1 MFRYKHKIEIQLV
14 IKKINFVSIFNLGHS
29 MASAVRYHKTTCK
42 KQQCH
47 FFRQFANQSQNGF
60 VPNETHDLAKCNKK
74 YSTVPQEN
82 QCKQTTHE
90 EEEHQQQQQY
100 SMECMET
107 YLSAWQTFQK
117 HRWKCDTDNR
127 NLLCERESC
136 CYQQDSHEC
145 KKQGLYQNKWLTENE
160 INTRKKYFQR
170 ISFLH
175 DDDNG
180 DVIENETFIQKT
192 STITNVRAEPTCI
205 IADNPLSHS
214 VIHCEAS
221 DDTTTAEKCI
231 NEKRSKINNKRNIN
245 SKSIPAIRK
254 QCCQQKYR
262 FDSLKSQCNVTS
274 ESCRKNCFVSID
286 HCQCFDQVIDCKAQN
301 DSRCHDCWKWNFQ
314 SATAAMSQVYVKNI
328 LRNSSLS
335 VFNDLQKFLR
345 AILPIL
351 LLFNM
356 LPLLYAGKHNILSTF
371 YTTSYLHISVTYR
384 VCTS

>member
-1 MFRYKHKIEIQLV
+1 MHRV
-14 IKKINFVSIFNLGHS
+14 IMKINFVSVFHLGHS

-74 YSTVPQEN
+74 YSTVPQEI

-90 EEEHQQQQQY
+90 EQEQQQQQRQY
-100 SMECMET
+100 SMECKET

-127 NLLCERESC
+127 NLLCGKESC
-136 CYQQDSHEC
+136 CCQQDSHEC
-145 KKQGLYQNKWLTENE
+145 KKQGLYQTKWLTENE
-160 INTRKKYFQR
+160 INTRKKYFQPL
-170 ISFLH
+170 SFSH
-175 DDDNG
+175 DDDDDDG
-180 DVIENETFIQKT
+180 DVIENEAFIRKT
-192 STITNVRAEPTCI
+192 TKIKGVRAEPSCI
-205 IADNPLSHS
+205 IADNQFSHS
-214 VIHCEAS
+214 VVGSA
-221 DDTTTAEKCI
+221 AEKI
-231 NEKRSKINNKRNIN
+231 NNKTRSKINNERNIN
-245 SKSIPAIRK
+245 SKSIPAIRNG
-254 QCCQQKYR
+254 CCQQKYR

-274 ESCRKNCFVSID
+274 ECCRKNCFVSID

-301 DSRCHDCWKWNFQ
+301 ISRCHDCWKWNFH
-314 SATAAMSQVYVKNI
+314 SATAAVSQFCTKSI

-335 VFNDLQKFLR
+335 LFNELQKFLR

-356 LPLLYAGKHNILSTF
+356 LPLLYAGKRTF
-371 YTTSYLHISVTYR
+371 YALQ
-384 VCTS
+384 

>member
-1 MFRYKHKIEIQLV
+1 MHRV

-74 YSTVPQEN
+74 YSTVPQEI

-90 EEEHQQQQQY
+90 EQEQQQQQQRQY
-100 SMECMET
+100 SMECKET

-127 NLLCERESC
+127 NLLCEKESC
-136 CYQQDSHEC
+136 CCQQDSNEC

-170 ISFLH
+170 ISFSH
-175 DDDNG
+175 DDDDDG
-180 DVIENETFIQKT
+180 DVIENEAFISKT
-192 STITNVRAEPTCI
+192 TKFTSVRA
-205 IADNPLSHS
+205 NRFSHS
-214 VIHCEAS
+214 VVHGEAT
-221 DDTTTAEKCI
+221 DANTAAAKI
-231 NEKRSKINNKRNIN
+231 NNETRRSKINDERNIN

-254 QCCQQKYR
+254 GCCQQKYR

-274 ESCRKNCFVSID
+274 VCCRKKCFVSID

-301 DSRCHDCWKWNFQ
+301 VTRCHDCWKWNFH
-314 SATAAMSQVYVKNI
+314 SAPAAISQFCTKTI
-328 LRNSSLS
+328 LRNSWLSL
-335 VFNDLQKFLR
+335 FNELQKFLR

-356 LPLLYAGKHNILSTF
+356 LPLLYAGKQIF
-371 YTTSYLHISVTYR
+371 
-384 VCTS
+384 